1 MTTQKKLSKL
11 SKAEQKLKKREDE
24 KTLIAKILIVVAA
37 IVFLGMVINTAVA
50 TDLTFQFS
58 NPSFSGMGQSAHYLT
73 IDEQERSRKQGIL
86 EDLESRA
93 EDVIREQEN
102 TTLAKFVRNLESR
115 IFAQLSQDLANSL
128 FNSES
133 GGSGGVFDLQGNQ
146 ISFINTGT
154 EIVLLVTDLDG
165 GITEIRIPVGSF
177 GICSTDE
184 CAL

>member
-1 MTTQKKLSKL
+1 M
-11 SKAEQKLKKREDE
+11 
-24 KTLIAKILIVVAA
+24 KILSIVISLFA
-37 IVFLGMVINTAVA
+37 ISAQA
-50 TDLTFQFS
+50 TDLVFTFS
-58 NPSFSGMGQSAHYLT
+58 NPSFSGFNQSAHYLT
-73 IDEQERSRKQGIL
+73 IDEQERTRKAEII
-86 EDLESRA
+86 EELESRA
-93 EDVIREQEN
+93 EDVLREEEN

-146 ISFINTGT
+146 ISFVNTGT